1 MELKAQAID
10 IAYDMRTVVHGMD
23 IRINKKEITTIVGPN
38 GSGKSTVLKA
48 ITRLIPHKKGT
59 VYLGG
64 KLLKEYRPK
73 ALSRCIGVLPQVH
86 AAPADFRVRE
96 LVSYGRMPHQ
106 KMLSGLS
113 EEDRR
118 VIDWAMNAT
127 GVFEMRDKSIFQ
139 ISGGERQRVWIATVL
154 AQQPEI
160 LFLDEPTTFLDVAHQ
175 YETMRLVQRL
185 NRETGIGVVMVLHDL
200 GHALE
205 VSDRIIA
212 MKEGKKYAEGTPSEV
227 ITPDVLKAVWGV
239 TGKVVDVGGRPIIVY
254 DELFAPTIS

>member
-1 MELKAQAID
+1 MELNASRLD
-10 IAYDMRTVVHGMD
+10 IAYDGRTVVHGMEV
-23 IRINKKEITTIVGPN
+23 RINRNEITTIVGPN

-48 ITRLIPHKKGT
+48 ITRLIPYRKGT
-59 VYLGG
+59 VHLDG
-64 KLLKEYRPK
+64 KLLKDYRPK
-73 ALSRCIGVLPQVH
+73 ALSRRIGVLPQVH

-96 LVSYGRMPHQ
+96 LVSYGRIPHQ

-113 EEDRR
+113 DEDKNI
-118 VIDWAMNAT
+118 IDWAMTAT
-127 GVFEMRDKSIFQ
+127 GVKELREKSIYQ

-205 VSDRIIA
+205 VSDRIIVLQN
-212 MKEGKKYAEGTPSEV
+212 GRKYAEGKPKDV
-227 ITPDVLKAVWGV
+227 ITPEVLRDVWGV
-239 TGKVVDVGGRPIIVY
+239 SGKVIDLDGRPVIVY
-254 DELFAPTIS
+254 DEIKVVAKP